1 MPHLRCTYKK
11 ILDAC
16 YNAAAYAVPFVVSA
30 LSKKVLISKCIYLII
45 NAIEPF
51 EQGGTIT

>member
-1 MPHLRCTYKK
+1 MRVKYLVLKLWHISFGHARK
-11 ILDAC
+11 ILE
-16 YNAAAYAVPFVVSA
+16 
-30 LSKKVLISKCIYLII
+30 KKVLISKCIYLII